1 MELKFRELKFHLN
14 FMELIK
20 TKKKKKKLHENAVIG
35 F

>member
-1 MELKFRELKFHLN
+1 MELKFHLN

-20 TKKKKKKLHENAVIG
+20 TKKKKKLHENAVIG